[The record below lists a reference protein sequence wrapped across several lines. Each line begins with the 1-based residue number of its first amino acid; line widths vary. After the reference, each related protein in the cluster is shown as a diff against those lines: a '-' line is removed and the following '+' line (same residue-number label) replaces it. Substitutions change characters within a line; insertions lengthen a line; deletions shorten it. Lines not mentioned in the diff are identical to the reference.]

1 MDALVVLCMV
11 LLWCAAIAVAVG
23 FFALA
28 RYVLRDRRRVLEI
41 CGDFISDSATPI
53 LRWNLRRGPS
63 AVNRERI
70 GESLEN
76 MSGGGGC
83 GEMREALRENGRRTS
98 RTAARI
104 LGNMQAGIRT
114 TAHT

>member
-1 MDALVVLCMV
+1 MGTFVGLCVV
-11 LLWCAAIAVAVG
+11 LLWCAAIAASVG

-41 CGDFISDSATPI
+41 HGDFISDSATPI
-53 LRWNLRRGPS
+53 LRWHLRRES
-63 AVNRERI
+63 AAASRERI

-76 MSGGGGC
+76 MSGGEC
-83 GEMREALRENGRRTS
+83 AELMLELSENGQRAS

-104 LGNMQAGIRT
+104 LGNMQTGIRT
-114 TAHT
+114 KAHI